1 MLWHTR
7 EGTRFARVP
16 SQVRY
21 LLAQRCIRLTLT
33 CLAYDETMKVL
44 VIAATVVAIFPIF
57 FSLMMPNYHL
67 GDKQNAVDDAD
78 LTGERASRREPEV
91 SERQQ

>member
-1 MLWHTR
+1 MLLRTR

-21 LLAQRCIRLTLT
+21 LLAQRYLWLILKH
-33 CLAYDETMKVL
+33 LAYDETMKVL

-91 SERQQ
+91 SERPQ